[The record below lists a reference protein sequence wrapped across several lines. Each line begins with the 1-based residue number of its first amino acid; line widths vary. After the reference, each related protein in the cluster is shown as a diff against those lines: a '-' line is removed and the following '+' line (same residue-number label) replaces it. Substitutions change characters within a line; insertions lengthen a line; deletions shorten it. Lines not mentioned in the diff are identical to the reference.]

1 MRPLPVPDS
10 SADEP
15 STSAD
20 RWLFLV
26 HQIPPK
32 PDYLRIKIGRR
43 LQRVGAIAAK
53 NSVYV
58 LPASRQALEDFQRIR
73 REILEGGGEAFIAR
87 GSFLDGL
94 NDVGLRQL
102 FQTARSADFEEIAAT
117 ARTLASAGTSPAARS
132 LTANPVQILARLR
145 RRFDTLVAID
155 FFETPARRAAETALK
170 ATEAG
175 IAAAAKPSLGRSLGS
190 GAYRGRTWVTREGIF
205 VDRMASAWLIARF
218 IDPDARFKFVEPRDY
233 RPRPGELRFDMFGAE
248 FTHVGDRCTFET
260 LLDRFALEDP
270 VLHSIAE
277 VVHAIDL
284 RDGKFARDDAPGVE
298 RVLAGIARAHPDDA
312 ARLERGRQLFDQL
325 YAAFD
330 GERATSFAP

>member
-1 MRPLPVPDS
+1 MRPLAIPDS
-10 SADEP
+10 PIDEL

-20 RWLFLV
+20 RWLLLV

-73 REILEGGGEAFIAR
+73 REILDGGGEAFIAR
-87 GSFLDGL
+87 GSFLDGM
-94 NDVGLRQL
+94 NDAGIRQL
-102 FQTARSADFEEIAAT
+102 FQAARSADFEEIAAT
-117 ARTLASAGTSPAARS
+117 ARTLATVGASAARS
-132 LTANPVQILARLR
+132 LTPNPAHVLARLR
-145 RRFDTLVAID
+145 RRFDVLVTID
-155 FFETPARRAAETALK
+155 YFEAPARRAAATALE
-170 ATEAG
+170 ATAAG
-175 IAAAAKPSLGRSLGS
+175 LAAVAKPSLAGSLGS

-205 VDRMASAWLIARF
+205 VDRIASAWLIARF

-233 RPRPGELRFDMFGAE
+233 KPRSGELRFDMFGGE

-260 LLDRFALEDP
+260 LLERFALEDP

-284 RDGKFARDDAPGVE
+284 RDGKFAREDAPGVE
-298 RVLAGIARAHPDDA
+298 RVLAGIARAHPDDT
-312 ARLERGRQLFDQL
+312 ARLERGRQLFDEL
-325 YAAFD
+325 YASFD
-330 GERATSFAP
+330 GERATPFAS